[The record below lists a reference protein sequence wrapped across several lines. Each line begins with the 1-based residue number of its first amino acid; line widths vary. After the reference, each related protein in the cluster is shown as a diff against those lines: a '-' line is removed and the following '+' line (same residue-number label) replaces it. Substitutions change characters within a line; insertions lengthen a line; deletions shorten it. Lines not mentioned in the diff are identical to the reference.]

1 MNTRAKTERMIDA
14 LNARV
19 VRLQPDQV
27 QWNTPGAY
35 FLESYRPGNR
45 RIYQLTRNCRDGGST
60 TLISGELK
68 EVRTFVE
75 AMILGYDIGKPQ
87 FKGI

>member
-1 MNTRAKTERMIDA
+1 MNTREKTEKLVDQ
-14 LNARV
+14 LNLKV
-19 VRLQPDQV
+19 LGLWPHEIS
-27 QWNTPGAY
+27 WNTPGAY
-35 FLESYRPGNR
+35 LLESYRPGYR

-75 AMILGYDIGKPQ
+75 AMILGYDIGKAQ